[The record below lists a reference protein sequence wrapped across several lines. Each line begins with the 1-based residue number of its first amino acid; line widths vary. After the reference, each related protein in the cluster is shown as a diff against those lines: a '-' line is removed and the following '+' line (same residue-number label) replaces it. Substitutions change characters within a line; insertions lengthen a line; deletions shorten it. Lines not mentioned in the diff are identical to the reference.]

1 MFALPND
8 VFLWAIEHDCVAV
21 DVVSYERTLTGE
33 YWDDNWLVV
42 EVSVHAGGFRGK
54 TRASIQT
61 SELAVFGPQL
71 RQLYDTLSGTAE
83 FTTIEEQV
91 YLILKGDGKRHITL
105 KGEMMDQ
112 PGIGNRLNF
121 NLEFDQS
128 QLANSISDFSAIMA
142 KFPVH
147 SQ

>member
-1 MFALPND
+1 MMFS
-8 VFLWAIEHDCVAV
+8 FGQSGHDRVAV
-21 DVVSYERTLTGE
+21 DVVSHERPLTGE

-42 EVSVHAGGFRGK
+42 EVSVHAGGFQGK

-61 SELAVFGPQL
+61 SELAAFGRDL
-71 RQLYDTLSGTAE
+71 RQLYDMLSGTAE
-83 FTTIEEQV
+83 FTTIEEQLH
-91 YLILKGDGKRHITL
+91 LILKDDGKGHITL

-112 PGIGNRLNF
+112 PGIGRRLKF

-128 QLANSISDFSAIMA
+128 QLANSIRDLSVIIA
-142 KFPVH
+142 KFPVR